1 MLKIKFVF
9 AVGLCDDSNVRP
21 KGMSSKPMQAGD
33 YERVEHELQ
42 RQLQHGRL
50 EQHQQK
56 VQMWR
61 DIDDA
66 LTTQSLGKY

>member
-1 MLKIKFVF
+1 MV
-9 AVGLCDDSNVRP
+9 
-21 KGMSSKPMQAGD
+21 AGD

-61 DIDDA
+61 DLDDA
-66 LTTQSLGKY
+66 LTTQSLGNKIKISTVKMSVD